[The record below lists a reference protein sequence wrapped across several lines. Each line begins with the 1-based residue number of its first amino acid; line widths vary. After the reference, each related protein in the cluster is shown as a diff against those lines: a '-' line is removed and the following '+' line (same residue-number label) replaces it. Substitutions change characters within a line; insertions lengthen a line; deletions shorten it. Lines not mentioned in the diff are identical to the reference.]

1 MSCGVSLKR
10 MNAFFELQSNNSFNS
25 LEKVFPN
32 DMIENLISINQSK
45 DPKLLIVNDEP
56 FQLLTLKML
65 IQSHKEN
72 LEIVTAI
79 NGDQAVRYI

>member
-1 MSCGVSLKR
+1 